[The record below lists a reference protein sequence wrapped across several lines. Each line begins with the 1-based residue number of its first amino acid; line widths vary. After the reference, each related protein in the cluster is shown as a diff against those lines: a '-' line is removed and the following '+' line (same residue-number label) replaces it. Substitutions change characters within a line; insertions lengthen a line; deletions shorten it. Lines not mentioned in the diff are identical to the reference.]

1 MVGGVELIESN
12 LHNHLKEHLNSEIAL
27 STITEFHEAI
37 SWLQMTFLFIR
48 AQKNPKHYKIP
59 SHFTKTQIEHKF
71 LGKNIFS
78 YILTFIVI

>member
-27 STITEFHEAI
+27 GTITDFYEAL
-37 SWLQMTFLFIR
+37 SWLQMTFLYIR

-59 SHFTKTQIEHKF
+59 PHLTRKEIEKRF
-71 LGKNIFS
+71 LGN
-78 YILTFIVI
+78 ILTTSKRSS